1 MAHPITTKYS
11 GAAFYFTVMAASG
24 KPVCLSLQGLEH
36 LEQLNGMTYKDLPI
50 EAQHIFLS
58 SLISMRIVQS
68 DASEDGL
75 FELYTRMNTG
85 SKNHSK
91 QQNRR
96 AIFRCRMS
104 GMHPH
109 LILQFLHHCRT
120 HFPSFA
126 PV

>member
-1 MAHPITTKYS
+1 
-11 GAAFYFTVMAASG
+11 MAARN

-36 LEQLNGMTYKDLPI
+36 LEQLNGMTYNDLPV

-75 FELYTRMNTG
+75 FELYTGMNTG

-96 AIFRCRMS
+96 AIFRY
-104 GMHPH
+104 
-109 LILQFLHHCRT
+109 ILYLGRHVPEITSLQQAPCQFCKVHGGDDLHC
-120 HFPSFA
+120 SFMA
-126 PV
+126 LFDIRGWLA

>member
-1 MAHPITTKYS
+1 
-11 GAAFYFTVMAASG
+11 MAANN
-24 KPVCLSLQGLEH
+24 KPMCLNMQGLEH
-36 LEQLNGMTYKDLPI
+36 LDQLNGMTYNDLPI
-50 EAQHIFLS
+50 EAHHIFLS

-96 AIFRCRMS
+96 AIFRC
-104 GMHPH
+104 
-109 LILQFLHHCRT
+109 QLH
-120 HFPSFA
+120 
-126 PV
+126 